1 MTFTPPD
8 LSQVLTNEQTMNS
21 RLTTCRNDLRAIL
34 TKEEIG
40 YTQGDGVIPLI
51 RKLPVPVLASVN
63 VNIPNKFSTGRNV
76 SAYISATDTKGDAM
90 ANATLNV
97 YRIDA
102 DQWNEAHPVSLGTVT
117 TDSNG
122 QATVSVPMPNDKGY
136 FYVQA
141 RSGNIYGGDF
151 GVYCTT
157 AINGNEF
164 TYSKMNSGL
173 FSANG
178 YGGSSGF
185 MVMDYMD
192 EDGYVDVVVEA
203 HNGYS
208 GNYFG
213 IALTDL
219 GGFTKTTMD
228 GHKFIAILSEIG
240 NGTKSR
246 VIAFG
251 LAFNVDSWANL
262 GIGAGGKYWYGD
274 GTGSAGYRQVFQ
286 NVQSMSS
293 DDNGNPEPAG
303 EKLYM
308 VDCSWAYYP
317 TVIDEYDFDP
327 TEQYPDNFTNHGTW
341 NCSQTLFP
349 SGTAY
354 PSIIFN
360 YPDNYSNRMFRFY
373 GAGVI

>member
-8 LSQVLTNEQTMNS
+8 LSDVLTNEQAMNS

-40 YTQGDGVIPLI
+40 YTEGDGVIPLI
-51 RKLPVPVLASVN
+51 RKLPVPVLANVN
-63 VNIPNKFSTGRNV
+63 VNIPNKFSTGQNI
-76 SAYISATDTKGDAM
+76 SAYISATDTKGEPM
-90 ANATLNV
+90 ANATLNI
-97 YRIDA
+97 YRIDSN
-102 DQWNEAHPVSLGTVT
+102 QWNSANPVSLGTVT

-141 RSGNIYGGDF
+141 RSGNIVDGDF

-164 TYSKMNSGL
+164 TNSKMNNGL

-185 MVMDYMD
+185 MVMDYTD
-192 EDGYVDVVVEA
+192 EDGYVDVIVEA

-213 IALTDL
+213 MALTDL
-219 GGFTKTTMD
+219 GSFTKSTMD
-228 GHKFIAILSEIG
+228 GHKFIAVLSEIG
-240 NGTKSR
+240 NGTKAR

-251 LAFNVDSWANL
+251 LAFNIDSWANL

-293 DDNGNPEPAG
+293 DDNGDPEPAG

-317 TVIDEYDFDP
+317 TVIDEYAFDP
-327 TEQYPDNFTNHGTW
+327 TEEYPENFTNHGSW
-341 NCSQTLFP
+341 NCAQTLFP

-360 YPDNYSNRMFRFY
+360 YPDNYSNRTFRFY